1 MNRVAFLCCFAMAFV
16 IAAVMV
22 GCSQKETFNPV
33 QGKVLYQ
40 GQPLAGALVSF
51 HPEDGN
57 GRVATGYTKEDGTF
71 KAVTGEVEGAKPGT
85 YRITIMCQ
93 VPIKTKT
100 EGMSFG
106 GMEETEDRLKGA
118 YAIRDASK
126 ISVKV
131 KEGPNQLEP
140 FDLK

>member
-1 MNRVAFLCCFAMAFV
+1 MNRLVCQRCLAMAFV
-16 IAAVMV
+16 LAAVIV

-57 GRVATGYTKEDGTF
+57 GRLATGYTKEDGTF

-85 YRITIMCQ
+85 YKITIMCQ

-106 GMEETEDRLKGA
+106 GMGETEDRLKGA
-118 YAIRDASK
+118 YANRDASNITVTIK
-126 ISVKV
+126 DS
-131 KEGPNQLEP
+131 PDQLEP